1 MAEKDSTGYYIR
13 GEDGKAFGPV
23 ELATLVEW
31 AGDSRVGPTSS
42 VSKDQKDWVAAPLVP
57 ELGMTWLVEAEQG
70 VFYGPF
76 NRRVVDGLLE
86 AGTIARDTRLYEL
99 SGGGSAAEQ
108 AKLKAELD
116 AKTASLADLE
126 SRVAAQAET
135 TKKTIAFMEA
145 KIAELF
151 GAQAN
156 AAKAAAA
163 DREAMKAEVFR
174 TRERAEA
181 AEGRAAKAEAERDAA
196 FKKANVLE
204 TELADLRSQLEAVTR
219 FTALVKNDKAEV
231 IQPEVVV
238 SDAPPPKAEPRFP
251 GSGGNG
257 GAAGLAALEAAA
269 RRELASAKKQGISLG
284 GIFGG
289 KK

>member
-1 MAEKDSTGYYIR
+1 MPEKDSSGYYIR

-23 ELATLVEW
+23 EIATLVEW
-31 AGDSRVGPTSS
+31 AGDSRIGPTSS
-42 VSKDQKDWVAAPLVP
+42 VSKDQKHWVAAPLVP

-99 SGGGSAAEQ
+99 SGGASAEQ

-116 AKTASLADLE
+116 AKTAALADLE
-126 SRVAAQAET
+126 VRVAAQAET

-145 KIAELF
+145 KIAELSS
-151 GAQAN
+151 AQAN
-156 AAKAAAA
+156 ASKAAEAE
-163 DREAMKAEVFR
+163 REAMKADVFR
-174 TRERAEA
+174 TRERAES
-181 AEGRAAKAEAERDAA
+181 AESRAAKAEAERDAA
-196 FKKANVLE
+196 VKKAGVLE
-204 TELADLRSQLEAVTR
+204 TGLADLRSQLEAVTK
-219 FTALVKNDKAEV
+219 FSALVKNADAEV
-231 IQPEVVV
+231 VRPEVIV
-238 SDAPPPKAEPRFP
+238 SDAPPPKAEPRF
-251 GSGGNG
+251 SGAG

>member
-1 MAEKDSTGYYIR
+1 MAEKDSSGYYIR

-42 VSKDQKDWVAAPLVP
+42 VSRDQTNWIAAPLVP

-86 AGTIARDTRLYEL
+86 SGAVARDTRLYEL

-126 SRVAAQAET
+126 ARVAAQAET
-135 TKKTIAFMEA
+135 TRNTIAFMES
-145 KIAELF
+145 KIAELT
-151 GAQAN
+151 GAQAS
-156 AAKAAAA
+156 AEKAAAA
-163 DREAMKAEVFR
+163 GREAMKAEVFR

-181 AEGRAAKAEAERDAA
+181 AEERAAKAEAERDAA
-196 FKKANVLE
+196 FKKAGVLE

-219 FTALVKNDKAEV
+219 FSALAKSGGQEV
-231 IQPEVVV
+231 VQPEVVV
-238 SDAPPPKAEPRFP
+238 SDAPPPKTEPRFA
-251 GSGGNG
+251 GAS

>member
-1 MAEKDSTGYYIR
+1 MPEKDSSGYYIR

-23 ELATLVEW
+23 EIATLVEW
-31 AGDSRVGPTSS
+31 AGDSRIGPTSS
-42 VSKDQKDWVAAPLVP
+42 VSKDQKHWVVAPLVP

-99 SGGGSAAEQ
+99 SGGASAGQ

-116 AKTASLADLE
+116 AKTAALADLE
-126 SRVAAQAET
+126 VRVAA
-135 TKKTIAFMEA
+135 
-145 KIAELF
+145 
-151 GAQAN
+151 
-156 AAKAAAA
+156 
-163 DREAMKAEVFR
+163 DVFR
-174 TRERAEA
+174 TRERAES
-181 AEGRAAKAEAERDAA
+181 AESRAAKAEAERDAA
-196 FKKANVLE
+196 VKKAGVLE
-204 TELADLRSQLEAVTR
+204 TELADLRSQLEAVTK
-219 FTALVKNDKAEV
+219 FSALVKNANAEV
-231 IQPEVVV
+231 VQPEVIV
-238 SDAPPPKAEPRFP
+238 SDAPPPKAEPRF
-251 GSGGNG
+251 SGAG